1 MEWSSM
7 LRLEYAGTSAPRL
20 RTYVRTLVAFRRMDC
35 VTARDKSSGTVS
47 RESEEE
53 ASERAWEM
61 RETSSVWQ
69 AVRIKARGRWGGAA
83 LDTEVEAVGA
93 GETISVTI
101 WIRGIKG
108 F

>member
-1 MEWSSM
+1 M
-7 LRLEYAGTSAPRL
+7 LRLEYTGTSAPWSK
-20 RTYVRTLVAFRRMDC
+20 TYVRTLVAFRRMDC

-47 RESEEE
+47 RESEE

-83 LDTEVEAVGA
+83 LNTEVEAVGA
-93 GETISVTI
+93 GEGISVTI